1 MDSYRFKRVERSDR
15 WIRTKKLPEPS
26 TGPGKRFC
34 TTLHRPYRPS
44 DRVSTNPPCG
54 RSCSVY
60 LPVRNHPNRR
70 TQSDSSHRRAISQKN
85 DGYIGKPKPA
95 WDGVFPITQ
104 TCSADTKK
112 VSRCSQKASPARARP
127 TLRPSNLPPPA
138 SDLHPPQERPN
149 YRSCPQH
156 RVGKRGKIHPE
167 SQNPDNLFHGIT
179 NTDPKCV
186 VCFSCT
192 LAQLLS
198 RFPDATHLELFLCM
212 LEENAR

>member
-44 DRVSTNPPCG
+44 DRVSTNPPCS

-85 DGYIGKPKPA
+85 DGYTGKPKPA
-95 WDGVFPITQ
+95 WDRVFPITQ

-112 VSRCSQKASPARARP
+112 CRDALKKHRQPGPAQHCVQVICHRRP
-127 TLRPSNLPPPA
+127 RTFTPPGTPKLPIMPTAPRW
-138 SDLHPPQERPN
+138 QT
-149 YRSCPQH
+149 
-156 RVGKRGKIHPE
+156 G
-167 SQNPDNLFHGIT
+167 
-179 NTDPKCV
+179 
-186 VCFSCT
+186 
-192 LAQLLS
+192 
-198 RFPDATHLELFLCM
+198 
-212 LEENAR
+212 